1 VSRPWA
7 PADTDL
13 EVLRRQVERW
23 RSMSPGSRAQIANQL
38 SIDVTHI
45 AVAGIRSQHPDA
57 TPDDVRRELARRRD
71 AGAHLDG
78 PTSVS

>member
-1 VSRPWA
+1 
-7 PADTDL
+7 
-13 EVLRRQVERW
+13 
-23 RSMSPGSRAQIANQL
+23 MANQL